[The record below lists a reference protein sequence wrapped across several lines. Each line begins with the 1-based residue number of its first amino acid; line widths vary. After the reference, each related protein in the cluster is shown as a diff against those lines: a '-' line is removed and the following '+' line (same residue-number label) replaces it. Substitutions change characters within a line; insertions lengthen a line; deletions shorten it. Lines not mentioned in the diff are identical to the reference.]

1 VSPGCAGRS
10 AGPNPRESAGASGY
24 RGAVPSFEHL
34 LAFGLA
40 GVLLVAI
47 PGPSV
52 LFIVGRALAV
62 GRREAVLTMV
72 GNSLG
77 ASVLLVLVSLGL
89 GTLIAASAIALT
101 VVKLAGAAYLVYLG
115 VHAVRTRKSLVEA
128 MTNGVQPGSSRR
140 AVRQGFLVGLT
151 NAKTAVF
158 FAAVLPQ
165 FVDKDASSP
174 AWLQILVLGLI
185 FIVIAVCSDSV
196 WAVVAGTARE
206 WFARSPRRLELVGGT
221 GGLMIIGLGA
231 TIAVTGSKE

>member
-1 VSPGCAGRS
+1 MPS
-10 AGPNPRESAGASGY
+10 AHHLIAFALT
-24 RGAVPSFEHL
+24 SF
-34 LAFGLA
+34 
-40 GVLLVAI
+40 VLIVI

-72 GNSLG
+72 GNTIG
-77 ASVLLVLVSLGL
+77 AAVMLVAVALGL

-101 VVKLAGAAYLVYLG
+101 VVKLAGAAYLIYLG
-115 VHAVRTRKSLVEA
+115 VHAFRTRKSLVEA
-128 MTNGVQPGSSRR
+128 MTSGVKPGNRR
-140 AVRQGFLVGLT
+140 KTVRQGFLVGVT

-158 FAAVLPQ
+158 FAAALPQ
-165 FVDKDASSP
+165 FVDKGASSP

-185 FIVIAVCSDSV
+185 FILIALCSDSV

-206 WFARSPRRLELVGGT
+206 WFARSPRRLELVGT

-231 TIAVTGSKE
+231 SIAVTGSKE